1 MEALRLYQQGKP
13 EPIIEQLIDA
23 IDLAIVVS
31 QRTSERAR
39 ALLEDWESAMHERV
53 TAKIRHLPALLVE
66 QPVVDSAFVAQRLG
80 ITRRAAMDLINRA
93 CEYGIL
99 RPIGN
104 AKRGEFY
111 QAPAMLDMLDAISSM
126 AGIRRMLGSAR

>member
-1 MEALRLYQQGKP
+1 
-13 EPIIEQLIDA
+13 
-23 IDLAIVVS
+23 
-31 QRTSERAR
+31 
-39 ALLEDWESAMHERV
+39 MHERV